1 MTGASRPFA
10 WLLGTLLAALASPQP
25 ASAVTPE
32 SKEVRTVIDQG
43 LKYLTTTS
51 DGRLGGKCL
60 IGLAFLKDGADEAHP
75 KVKEAVDACL
85 AATKPQASAINADI
99 YSTGIAAIFLCT
111 LNPSKYNPEIVKLR
125 DSLEYRQKSCG
136 GWGYPD
142 KETGDTSMT
151 QYAVLA
157 YWEMSSVGIPTSL
170 ESTER
175 VADWLIRTQDPEGN
189 WGYQGKEADK
199 YETLKLVKQDPNRLG
214 MTAAALGCTYMVAD
228 LLGLAELESTRD
240 SSLPPA
246 LKPLKRKQGVLT
258 RKIDPRLLKAAQD
271 RGGSWMRK
279 NFKIDPEGAFTHYFM
294 YALERYQSFFEASVG
309 RSVKEPT
316 WYNEGFDY
324 LKKFQD
330 PSGLMKAKQ
339 PGYDAVNTAFGVLFL
354 LRSTQKAIARAK
366 SFGEGALLAGRG
378 VPAGEKL
385 RVRGGQIVA
394 QEIPQSTKELI
405 DVLFAPDHA
414 SFPAIAAD
422 VELLRSRLHTAE
434 PKERGEHLAR
444 LRRLVAR
451 GIPDARLAAVK
462 VLSQVKDLDSGPELI
477 AALDDPDWQVVLAA
491 DEGLRFMGRK
501 TKSVPLGDKIDA
513 KARAAAIA
521 HWKTWYVA
529 IEPDAEFEN

>member
-1 MTGASRPFA
+1 MTRASF
-10 WLLGTLLAALASPQP
+10 LLAGFATVIGGLASKP

-32 SKEVRTVIDQG
+32 SKEVRAVIEQG
-43 LKYLTTTS
+43 LQYLSTAT

-60 IGLAFLKDGADEAHP
+60 IGLAFLKDGADESHP
-75 KVKEAVDACL
+75 KVKEAVTACL
-85 AATKPQASAINADI
+85 AATKPEASAIKTDL
-99 YSTGIAAIFLCT
+99 YSTGIAAIFLCA

-170 ESTER
+170 DSTER
-175 VADWLIRTQDPEGN
+175 VADWLIRTQDPDGN

-246 LKPLKRKQGVLT
+246 LKPLKRQQGVLT
-258 RKIDPRLLKAAQD
+258 RKIDPRLIKAAQE

-279 NFKIDPEGAFTHYFM
+279 NYKIDSEAPGFTHYYM

-309 RSVKEPT
+309 RSIKEPT
-316 WYNEGFDY
+316 WYNEGYEF
-324 LKKFQD
+324 LRKFQQ
-330 PSGLMKAKQ
+330 PNGMMKSKQ
-339 PGYDAVNTAFGVLFL
+339 ENLDAVNTAFGVLFL
-354 LRSTQKAIARAK
+354 LRSTKKAIDRAK
-366 SFGEGALLAGRG
+366 SYGDGALLAGRG
-378 VPAGEKL
+378 LPAGDKV
-385 RVRGGQIVA
+385 RVRGGQIVPHDV
-394 QEIPQSTKELI
+394 PQSTKELI
-405 DVLFAPDHA
+405 DILLAPDNA
-414 SFPAIAAD
+414 SFAAIAAD
-422 VELLRSRLHTAE
+422 VELLKARLNAAE
-434 PKERGEHLAR
+434 EKERGEHVSR
-444 LRRLVAR
+444 LRTLTAR
-451 GIPDARLAAVK
+451 GIPEARLAAVK
-462 VLSQVKDLDSGPELI
+462 VLSQIKDLESSPVLI

-501 TKSVPLGDKIDA
+501 TKSVPLGEKTDA
-513 KARAAAIA
+513 KARAAAIS

-529 IEPDAEFEN
+529 LQPDAEFAN

>member
-1 MTGASRPFA
+1 MTRTSLLLTVFAASVSLLASRP
-10 WLLGTLLAALASPQP
+10 AAA
-25 ASAVTPE
+25 ATPE
-32 SKEVRTVIDQG
+32 SKEVRAVIERG
-43 LKYLTTTS
+43 LQYLSTTT
-51 DGRLGGKCL
+51 DPRLGGKCL
-60 IGLAFLKDGADEAHP
+60 IGLAFLKDGVTDEAHP
-75 KVKEAVDACL
+75 KIKEAVDACL

-175 VADWLIRTQDPEGN
+175 VADWLIRTQDPDGN
-189 WGYQGKEADK
+189 WGYQGKEANK

-246 LKPLKRKQGVLT
+246 LKPLKRQQGVLT
-258 RKIDPRLLKAAQD
+258 RKIDPRLLKAAQE

-279 NFKIDPEGAFTHYFM
+279 NYKIDPDGFTHYYM

-309 RSVKEPT
+309 RSIREPT
-316 WYNEGFDY
+316 WYNEGFEF
-324 LKKFQD
+324 LKKNQQ
-330 PSGLMKAKQ
+330 PNGLVKAKQ
-339 PGYDAVNTAFGVLFL
+339 EGYDAVNTAFSVLFL
-354 LRSTQKAIARAK
+354 LRSTKKAIERAK
-366 SFGEGALLAGRG
+366 TFGEGAMLAGRG
-378 VPAGEKL
+378 LPASDKL
-385 RVRGGQIVA
+385 RIRGGQIVP
-394 QEIPQSTKELI
+394 QDVSQSTQELI
-405 DVLFAPDHA
+405 DILFAPDHA
-414 SFPAIAAD
+414 QFAAIAAD
-422 VELLRSRLHTAE
+422 VELLKMRLNAAE
-434 PKERGEHLAR
+434 PKDRGEHFQR
-444 LRRLVAR
+444 LRTLVMRGTAEAR
-451 GIPDARLAAVK
+451 IAAVK
-462 VLSQVKDLDSGPELI
+462 VLSQVKDLESSPALI

-501 TKSVPLGDKIDA
+501 TKSVPLGDKSDA

-521 HWKTWYVA
+521 HWKSWYVTVQ
-529 IEPDAEFEN
+529 PDAEFAN